1 MSRGRIITLAA
12 VLLLGACGAG
22 ETTDTTESTAP
33 DLTVADTVS
42 EPPPAD
48 TVSEPPTADTVP
60 AEELETSSAAPELI
74 GIEWNVAFIGLERSF
89 TNVWPDTEITLVF
102 DSTDSLSGFSGCNDY
117 TASYE
122 VEGEYRETAVPF
134 DDSKRKGQVI
144 RITDISAD
152 EAVCEDKVMEQETD
166 YFNDLRDSDR
176 WYISERTLTLAS
188 NNTGMVV
195 ETEPSG

>member
-1 MSRGRIITLAA
+1 MSRRRIITLAA
-12 VLLLGACGAG
+12 VLVLGACGAG

-33 DLTVADTVS
+33 NLTVADTVS

-48 TVSEPPTADTVP
+48 TVP
-60 AEELETSSAAPELI
+60 AEELETSSPAPELI

-102 DSTDSLSGFSGCNDY
+102 DSADSLAGFSGCNDY

-122 VEGEYRETAVPF
+122 VEGEYREKADPF

-144 RITDISAD
+144 RITDILAD

-188 NNTGMVV
+188 NNTGLRV

>member
-1 MSRGRIITLAA
+1 MAA
-12 VLLLGACGAG
+12 VLVLGACGAG

-33 DLTVADTVS
+33 NLTVADTVS

-48 TVSEPPTADTVP
+48 TVP
-60 AEELETSSAAPELI
+60 AEELETSSPAPELI
-74 GIEWNVAFIGLERSF
+74 GIEWNVAFIGLEGSF

-102 DSTDSLSGFSGCNDY
+102 DSADSLAGFSGCNDY
-117 TASYE
+117 AASYE
-122 VEGEYRETAVPF
+122 VEGEYREKADPF

-144 RITDISAD
+144 RITDISVD

-166 YFNDLRDSDR
+166 YFKDLRDSDR
-176 WYISERTLTLAS
+176 WYISDRILTLAS
-188 NNTGMVV
+188 NNTGLRV